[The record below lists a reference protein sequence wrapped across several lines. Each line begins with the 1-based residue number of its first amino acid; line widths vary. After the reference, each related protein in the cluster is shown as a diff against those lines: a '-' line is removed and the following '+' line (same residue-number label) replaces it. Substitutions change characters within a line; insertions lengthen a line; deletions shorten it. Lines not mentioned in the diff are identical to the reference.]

1 MTMFWSRLISIFSSI
16 PIDLIA
22 LLARL
27 GIGVVFLR
35 SGLLKL
41 AGWDNGNTL
50 ALFQYEYQLPLVPPE
65 LAAPMAMAMEL
76 TMPMLLLAGLATR
89 FAALALFGMTLVI
102 EIFVYPAAFD
112 THAVWAASL
121 LFLVKFG
128 PGRISLDYLLD
139 RRDVQRTGLSR
150 WPMA

>member
-1 MTMFWSRLISIFSSI
+1 MTMFLSRLISIFSSI

-139 RRDVQRTGLSR
+139 RRDVQRPGLSR

>member
-1 MTMFWSRLISIFSSI
+1 MTMFLSRLISIFSSI

>member
-1 MTMFWSRLISIFSSI
+1 MTNFLSRLINFFNSI
-16 PIDLIA
+16 PVDLIA

-41 AGWDNGNTL
+41 DGWDSGNTL
-50 ALFQYEYQLPLVPPE
+50 ALFQYEYQLPLIPPE

-76 TMPMLLLAGLATR
+76 TMPILLFAGLATR
-89 FAALALFGMTLVI
+89 FAALALLGMTLVI
-102 EIFVYPAAFD
+102 EIFVYPMAFD
-112 THAVWAASL
+112 THAVWAVSL
-121 LFLVKFG
+121 LFLMKFG
-128 PGRISLDYLLD
+128 AGRVSLDYLLE
-139 RRDVQRTGLSR
+139 RRRVQRPGLSR

>member
-1 MTMFWSRLISIFSSI
+1 MAIFLNRLISFFSGI

-27 GIGVVFLR
+27 GIGAVFLR

-41 AGWDNGNTL
+41 DGWDNGNTL
-50 ALFQYEYQLPLVPPE
+50 ALFQYEYQLPLIPPE
-65 LAAPMAMAMEL
+65 LAAPLAMAMEL
-76 TMPMLLLAGLATR
+76 TMPMLLFAGLATR

-121 LFLVKFG
+121 LFLMKFG
-128 PGRISLDYLLD
+128 SGRISLDYLLN
-139 RRDVQRTGLSR
+139 QRGIQRPGLSR

>member
-1 MTMFWSRLISIFSSI
+1 MTMFLSRLIRIFSSI
-16 PIDLIA
+16 PIDLIT

-41 AGWDNGNTL
+41 DGWDNGNTL

-89 FAALALFGMTLVI
+89 FAASALLGMTLVI
-102 EIFVYPAAFD
+102 EIFVYPMAFD
-112 THAVWAASL
+112 THAVWAVSL
-121 LFLVKFG
+121 LFLMKFG
-128 PGRISLDYLLD
+128 AGRVSLDYLLE
-139 RRDVQRTGLSR
+139 RRGVQRPGLSR

>member
-1 MTMFWSRLISIFSSI
+1 VTIFLNRLISIFNSI
-16 PIDLIA
+16 PTDLIA

-41 AGWDNGNTL
+41 EGWDSGNTL
-50 ALFQYEYQLPLVPPE
+50 ALFQYEYQLPLIPPE

-76 TMPMLLLAGLATR
+76 TAPMLLFAGLATR
-89 FAALALFGMTLVI
+89 FAALALFAMTLVI

-121 LFLVKFG
+121 LFLMKFG
-128 PGRISLDYLLD
+128 SGRISLDYLLD
-139 RRDVQRTGLSR
+139 RRGIQRPALSR
-150 WPMA
+150 